1 MKEPLLEID
10 DLKTYFHTQRG
21 IVQAVDGVSLRMDE
35 GEIVFIRFIRSDCK
49 IRILDMQFELK
60 KELMYSYVIAKIIV
74 KRHILLIER
83 DHNVF
88 HVFPFLMPVDC

>member
-1 MKEPLLEID
+1 MLKPDINQKIPMK
-10 DLKTYFHTQRG
+10 
-21 IVQAVDGVSLRMDE
+21 E

-49 IRILDMQFELK
+49 IRILNVQFELK
-60 KELMYSYVIAKIIV
+60 KELIYSYVIAKIVV

-83 DHNVF
+83 DHNIF